1 MAGSKISF
9 PSPMVPRTRYFFVI
23 LLIKASIIV
32 LCTQPVEAFLP
43 TSRCATSGTILM
55 SANFQSDDCSPRC
68 NGSNSQ
74 WEEPE
79 NQQRRSILKA
89 VLATTSAA
97 GAGAIA
103 SFGEA
108 LPAMAEE
115 SIFAPK
121 FVQEYPD
128 FQQTNEGWSYK
139 DVKVGNGDSP
149 KTGDRVVYEWSGY
162 TIGYFGRPF
171 EAKG

>member
-1 MAGSKISF
+1 
-9 PSPMVPRTRYFFVI
+9 
-23 LLIKASIIV
+23 
-32 LCTQPVEAFLP
+32 
-43 TSRCATSGTILM
+43 M
-55 SANFQSDDCSPRC
+55 SATIQGDACSPKC
-68 NGSNSQ
+68 DAAASLQ
-74 WEEPE
+74 EEHE
-79 NQQRRSILKA
+79 NQPRRSILRA
-89 VLATTSAA
+89 ILAA
-97 GAGAIA
+97 GATTA
-103 SFGEA
+103 SAVTIFGGT

-128 FQQTNEGWSYK
+128 FQQTDEGWSYK
-139 DVKVGNGDSP
+139 DVKIGNGDSP